1 MRPLCETLLLV
12 LLMVSAACPADDSQ
26 DSTFKSVQAFLQ
38 FNRTEAHHKRAV
50 AVAAIAVGA
59 VSTVAAYRYMSLAEG
74 AYGRYLQAGNP
85 EKMDHYFSL
94 AKTYDQKAGFSF
106 AVFEI
111 SFFLAVFSFFSSLSP

>member
-1 MRPLCETLLLV
+1 MRPLLLLV
-12 LLMVSAACPADDSQ
+12 FLMVSVASPADDSQ
-26 DSTFKSVQAFLQ
+26 DSTFKSAEAFSH
-38 FNRTEAHHKRAV
+38 FNKIDEHQKRVV
-50 AVAAIAVGA
+50 AIAAIAVGA